1 MKKLLLLAL
10 VLLAGCGED
19 PASTARSSTTGY
31 SEQTTLKEVYD
42 VEYADGVAVIEGDT
56 MRYLQSADTNQL
68 TFSDDAHDVLKLQQG
83 QVVIFSRHTLGRV
96 VSVKKSSGTIVV
108 QTTPAKFTEAFRNA
122 TIELETRIEWRQ
134 PVTVAVR
141 PRLQLISSAVAAE
154 ETAWAIKGKFDYKG
168 VKADVA
174 FIPKSADR
182 LEIEINASIAPSAKM
197 KSITRSESIDHS
209 RRVPVTAN
217 DILDPDASLDYS
229 AGIPESSGAP
239 VPGGTVAATVAKVKV
254 TGHVSGFVQA
264 LQINVRDSNLE
275 KFDFRIRDLSGEIR
289 VEGAGLQDA
298 AGSFELSLPVE
309 YIIPVPI
316 GVIPVAVKVG
326 ASIKL
331 TPQVH
336 LGSSKFCFR
345 AQYAASTGLSFET
358 GSLKNQSMVRTKKVA
373 LCGREE
379 TVSAG
384 QITVGFGAT
393 ANVPE
398 VSLLIFGNTI
408 VPSIGLN
415 YGGVT
420 NYEPGI
426 LSAKAAC
433 QSGNT
438 DLKAV
443 VKIVLSFFGVEVEG
457 EHKLWQQKKE
467 WTCDG
472 KIVRTSFD
480 PINGEQK
487 TTTDASDE

>member
-1 MKKLLLLAL
+1 MRKSYLL
-10 VLLAGCGED
+10 VLVVVAGCGQEPSV
-19 PASTARSSTTGY
+19 PASDSTAGFSD
-31 SEQTTLKEVYD
+31 QTTLKEIYD
-42 VEYADGVAVIEGDT
+42 VEYADGVAIIDDDAMEH
-56 MRYLQSADTNQL
+56 LQSATDGKL
-68 TFSDDAHDVLKLQQG
+68 TFSSDAKGVENLTPG
-83 QVVIFSRHTLGRV
+83 QVVVFSKHTLGRV
-96 VSVKKSSGTIVV
+96 ISVDKSGAGIVV
-108 QTTPAKFTEAFRNA
+108 RTTPAKFTEAFRNA
-122 TIELETRIEWRQ
+122 TIELETRVAWRQ
-134 PVTVAVR
+134 PVAVAVQ
-141 PRLQLISSAVAAE
+141 PRFQLIRSAVADDATE
-154 ETAWAIKGKFDYKG
+154 WAIKGKFDYKG

-174 FIPKSADR
+174 FKPKSADR
-182 LEIEINASIAPSAKM
+182 LEIEINAKM
-197 KSITRSESIDHS
+197 KSITRSESVDHS
-209 RRVPVTAN
+209 NRTPVTAN

-229 AGIPESSGAP
+229 AGIPETSGAP
-239 VPGGTVAATVAKVKV
+239 TPGEKVGATVAKVKV
-254 TGHVSGFVQA
+254 TGHISGFVQA

-275 KFDFRIRDLSGEIR
+275 KFDFRIRDLEGEIR

-298 AGSFELSLPVE
+298 AGSFELSLPIE

-345 AQYAASTGLSFET
+345 AQYAASSGLSFET
-358 GSLKNQSMVRTKKVA
+358 GSLKNQSKVKTKKVN
-373 LCGREE
+373 LCGKEE

-384 QITVGFGAT
+384 RITVGFGAT

-426 LSAKAAC
+426 LSAQKAC

-472 KIVRTSFD
+472 KIVLTSFD
-480 PINGEQK
+480 PINGEKK
-487 TTTDASDE
+487 TTTDAADE